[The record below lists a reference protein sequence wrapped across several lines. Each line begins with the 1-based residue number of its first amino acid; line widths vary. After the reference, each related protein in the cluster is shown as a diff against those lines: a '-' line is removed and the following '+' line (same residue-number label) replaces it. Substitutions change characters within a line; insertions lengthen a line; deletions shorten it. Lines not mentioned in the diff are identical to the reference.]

1 MKRTVILIMVAN
13 RRESASKVQQ
23 ILTGWGCMIKTRL
36 GLHDGTLDDCTDSG
50 LIILEVVGEE
60 EKKAEMVRKLSVIP
74 GIDARRVDLSIG

>member
-13 RRESASKVQQ
+13 RRESAARVQQ

-36 GLHDGTLDDCTDSG
+36 GLHDGILDDCTDSG

-60 EKKAEMVRKLSVIP
+60 ERKSEMVRKLSVIP